1 MEETQDGS
9 NQQAQ
14 REPYSAGEE
23 LGSPQHGHMYT
34 DELPPSHSLCAFRSG
49 WDIMAFENI
58 ADRLVADAIAQVG
71 HGTGNAVIAPRA
83 ILSGHPHY
91 QILDLLTDAG
101 TSNRRARQGVNGLVY
116 ELTMPG
122 EDGVGLRNR
131 GDLCQSLLPELLPQL
146 GEGGALGVGERHP
159 TFNLVA

>member
-1 MEETQDGS
+1 
-9 NQQAQ
+9 
-14 REPYSAGEE
+14 
-23 LGSPQHGHMYT
+23 
-34 DELPPSHSLCAFRSG
+34 
-49 WDIMAFENI
+49 MAFENI

-101 TSNRRARQGVNGLVY
+101 TSNRRARQGVNRLVH
-116 ELTMPG
+116 ELTMPS

-146 GEGGALGVGERHP
+146 GEGGALGVGEWHP
-159 TFNLVA
+159 SCDLVA